1 MGPVQRRTPA
11 VTIYLATV
19 ALAVNACF
27 HLAPLFV
34 AADTPYALAMTTQV
48 GIPIVGAVVLALSTL
63 ALHLARPVS
72 VLLVAGQVGATAL
85 GVLPTYLAGLNNI
98 GAGLLMLVS
107 VPLLAVVAAVT
118 SVVASTTGDPVSSTT

>member
-1 MGPVQRRTPA
+1 
-11 VTIYLATV
+11 
-19 ALAVNACF
+19 
-27 HLAPLFV
+27 
-34 AADTPYALAMTTQV
+34 MTTQV